1 MFARLRRYFTGN
13 TGMIGM
19 DGAPGPRG
27 PQGPEGPMGAPGMDW
42 SRLTPTWTPVAQVP
56 DTTRPR
62 PAHPGDAGADLY
74 AYEQAVIPPHSMVKV
89 RTGWSVS
96 LQPATVGDVRTRSS
110 MATKGLVVANS
121 PGTVD
126 TGYNGEVLVALHN
139 VTDRQQMVFRGDK
152 IAQFVTLPVV
162 CAGDP
167 VNPADRADG
176 GFGSTDTDVF
186 MDRIRQTAQD
196 LGEVSPVPHV
206 EIPPQT
212 QWGPQHWAE
221 NDLGVSVVPGPT
233 EPIAVEFIGDNWVR
247 VRQANGSTVEGKVT
261 DAELTRLQDLAKPGF
276 GHPHP
281 ADIYSP
287 DVAKSAL
294 DAIEKT
300 VLDDDDQDDVD
311 MVNHPPHYQNHDIFP
326 GECID
331 YTESMT
337 FIQGNAFK
345 YVWRWNSKGDSLEN
359 LDKAIFY
366 CQHGAAMVNRD
377 DRPSFW
383 EEQHDTADRLSDALS
398 QAEGVAT
405 ASPEAGLSALEL
417 DVASSALYIVYG
429 MPASALDILERARA
443 RFRRDNPDA

>member
-1 MFARLRRYFTGN
+1 M
-13 TGMIGM
+13 
-19 DGAPGPRG
+19 PGR
-27 PQGPEGPMGAPGMDW
+27 DW
-42 SRLTPTWTPVAQVP
+42 SQLTPTWSPVAQVP

-96 LQPATVGDVRTRSS
+96 LRPDTVGDVRTRSS

-176 GFGSTDTDVF
+176 GFGSTDT
-186 MDRIRQTAQD
+186 AQAD
-196 LGEVSPVPHV
+196 DQVAGM

-212 QWGPQHWAE
+212 QR
-221 NDLGVSVVPGPT
+221 D
-233 EPIAVEFIGDNWVR
+233 
-247 VRQANGSTVEGKVT
+247 
-261 DAELTRLQDLAKPGF
+261 
-276 GHPHP
+276 
-281 ADIYSP
+281 
-287 DVAKSAL
+287 
-294 DAIEKT
+294 
-300 VLDDDDQDDVD
+300 DDVD
-311 MVNHPPHYQNHDIFP
+311 MVNHPPHYQDHDIFP

-337 FIQGNAFK
+337 FTQGNAFK
-345 YVWRWNSKGDSLEN
+345 YVWRWNSKGDPLEN
-359 LDKAIFY
+359 LKKALFY
-366 CQHGAAMVNRD
+366 CKHGAVCTNRRD
-377 DRPSFW
+377 NPVFW
-383 EEQHDTADRLSDALS
+383 EERHELADSLADALAG
-398 QAEGVAT
+398 AERA
-405 ASPEAGLSALEL
+405 AAGDTGSGLTALEL
-417 DVASSALYIVYG
+417 DVASAALYVAYG
-429 MPASALDILERARA
+429 MPLSAQDTLEKAVAHYIASQLAR
-443 RFRRDNPDA
+443 

>member
-1 MFARLRRYFTGN
+1 MSLRHFFRRST
-13 TGMIGM
+13 TTE
-19 DGAPGPRG
+19 GPRG
-27 PQGPEGPMGAPGMDW
+27 PEGMPGRDW
-42 SRLTPTWTPVAQVP
+42 SQLTPTWSPVAQVP

-96 LQPATVGDVRTRSS
+96 LRPDTVGDVRTRSS

-196 LGEVSPVPHV
+196 LGEASPVTRIEV
-206 EIPPQT
+206 PPQE
-212 QWGPQHWAE
+212 QWREAPW
-221 NDLGVSVVPGPT
+221 T
-233 EPIAVEFIGDNWVR
+233 
-247 VRQANGSTVEGKVT
+247 
-261 DAELTRLQDLAKPGF
+261 
-276 GHPHP
+276 
-281 ADIYSP
+281 
-287 DVAKSAL
+287 
-294 DAIEKT
+294 
-300 VLDDDDQDDVD
+300 DDQDDVD

-337 FIQGNAFK
+337 FTQGNAFK
-345 YVWRWNSKGDSLEN
+345 YVWRWNSKGDPLEN
-359 LDKAIFY
+359 LKKALFY
-366 CQHGAAMVNRD
+366 CKHGVTLVNRRD
-377 DRPSFW
+377 NPVFW
-383 EEQHDTADRLSDALS
+383 EEQHDTADRLSDALAG
-398 QAEGVAT
+398 AERVAA

-429 MPASALDILERARA
+429 MPLSAQDTLDKAVAHYIASQLAG
-443 RFRRDNPDA
+443 